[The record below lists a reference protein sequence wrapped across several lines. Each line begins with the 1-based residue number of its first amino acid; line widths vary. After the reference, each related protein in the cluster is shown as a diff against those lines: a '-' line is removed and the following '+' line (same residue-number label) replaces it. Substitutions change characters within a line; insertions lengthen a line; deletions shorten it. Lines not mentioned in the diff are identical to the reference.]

1 MAEKGARAQLEPV
14 ARQMYIEGQSLT
26 AIAETLDVSRNTLT
40 DWKGRTKRGGALG
53 GAEVADEWDKA
64 REVKR
69 GFEHRLEA
77 IRESIM
83 GEIEETTLISI
94 KNVSPALFDSLSK
107 VDALLD
113 RNRKAAREATDA
125 IARQRGEMFLQFI
138 KDLIEYGGR
147 HAPEV
152 TTAMQANFDDLI
164 QWGREKYAA

>member
-14 ARQMYIEGQSLT
+14 ARQMYVEGRSLT

-40 DWKGRTKRGGALG
+40 DWKARTKAPSDDR
-53 GAEVADEWDKA
+53 DEWDKA

-113 RNRKAAREATDA
+113 RNRKSAREATDA

-138 KDLIEYGGR
+138 KDLIEYGGK

-152 TTAMQANFDDLI
+152 TTAMQDNFDDLI

>member
-14 ARQMYIEGQSLT
+14 ARQMYVEGLSLT

-40 DWKGRTKRGGALG
+40 DWKARTKAPAANL
-53 GAEVADEWDKA
+53 DEWDKA

-69 GFEHRLEA
+69 GFEQRLEA

-83 GEIEETTLISI
+83 AEIEETTLVSI

-138 KDLIEYGGR
+138 KDLIAYCGKHDEIMGEYIQG
-147 HAPEV
+147 
-152 TTAMQANFDDLI
+152 NFDDII

>member
-1 MAEKGARAQLEPV
+1 MAEKGVRAQLEPV
-14 ARQMYIEGQSLT
+14 ARQMYVEGQSLT

-40 DWKGRTKRGGALG
+40 DWKARTKAPTADL
-53 GAEVADEWDKA
+53 DEWDKA

-69 GFEHRLEA
+69 GFEQRLEA

-83 GEIEETTLISI
+83 GEIEETALASI

-138 KDLIEYGGR
+138 KDLIEYSGKHDQIMADYIQGS
-147 HAPEV
+147 
-152 TTAMQANFDDLI
+152 FDDII

>member
-14 ARQMYIEGQSLT
+14 ARQMYVEGQSLT

-40 DWKGRTKRGGALG
+40 DWKARTKAPSSDL
-53 GAEVADEWDKA
+53 DEWDKA

-69 GFEHRLEA
+69 GFDQRLEA

-83 GEIEETTLISI
+83 NEIEESALASI
-94 KNVSPALFDSLSK
+94 KNVSPAMFDSLSK

-113 RNRKAAREATDA
+113 RNRRAAREATDA

-138 KDLIEYGGR
+138 KDLIEYGGK
-147 HAPEV
+147 HAPGL
-152 TTAMQANFDDLI
+152 TAEIQDNFDDLI
-164 QWGREKYAA
+164 QFGREKYAA

>member
-14 ARQMYIEGQSLT
+14 ARQMYVEGQSLT

-40 DWKGRTKRGGALG
+40 DWKARTKAPADDR
-53 GAEVADEWDKA
+53 DEWDKA
-64 REVKR
+64 REMKR
-69 GFEHRLEA
+69 GFEQRLEA

-83 GEIEETTLISI
+83 GEIEETTSVSI

-138 KDLIEYGGR
+138 KDLIEYGGK
-147 HAPEV
+147 HDEMI
-152 TTAMQANFDDLI
+152 TAVIQDNFDDLI

>member
-14 ARQMYIEGQSLT
+14 ARQMYVEGQSLT

-40 DWKGRTKRGGALG
+40 DWKSRTKAPADDR
-53 GAEVADEWDKA
+53 DEWDKA
-64 REVKR
+64 REMKR
-69 GFEHRLEA
+69 GFEQRLEA

-83 GEIEETTLISI
+83 AEIEETTAVSI

-113 RNRKAAREATDA
+113 RNRKAARDATDA

-138 KDLIEYGGR
+138 KDLIEYGSK
-147 HAPEV
+147 HDEMI
-152 TTAMQANFDDLI
+152 TAVIQDNFDDLI
-164 QWGREKYAA
+164 QWGRDKYAA

>member
-40 DWKGRTKRGGALG
+40 DWKGRTKAPADDR
-53 GAEVADEWDKA
+53 DEWDKA

-69 GFEHRLEA
+69 GFEQRLEA

-83 GEIEETTLISI
+83 GEIEETTAISI
-94 KNVSPALFDSLSK
+94 KNVSPALFDSLAK

-113 RNRKAAREATDA
+113 RNRKAAREATEA

-138 KDLIEYGGR
+138 KDLIAYSGKHDPALAEYIQG
-147 HAPEV
+147 
-152 TTAMQANFDDLI
+152 NFDDII

>member
-14 ARQMYIEGQSLT
+14 ARQMYVDGQSLT

-40 DWKGRTKRGGALG
+40 DWKSRTKAPNDDR
-53 GAEVADEWDKA
+53 DEWDKA

-69 GFEHRLEA
+69 GFEQRLEA

-83 GEIEETTLISI
+83 EEIEETALASI
-94 KNVSPALFDSLSK
+94 KNVSPAMFDSLAK

-113 RNRKAAREATDA
+113 RNRKAARDAQDA
-125 IARQRGEMFLQFI
+125 IARQRSEMFLQFI
-138 KDLIEYGGR
+138 KDLIEYGSK
-147 HAPEV
+147 HDEMI
-152 TTAMQANFDDLI
+152 TAAIQDNFDDLI